1 MGFKKLRRDTPDL
14 LRASYL
20 PQKQAEALLK
30 HKGYTYDKQL
40 STMQSKV
47 FVSKGNQPVIVQRG
61 SKRFTDWLEDGLIAV
76 GAGNIAPRQRQ
87 AIRLTQA
94 VEQKYHKPADA
105 VGHSLGGRLVENS
118 KAHGNIITYNK
129 AVGLADIGRVIPK
142 NQLDI
147 RSHIDVP
154 SLLSLTQLRHN
165 NIEHVKQKNHHF
177 NPFVEVF
184 NAHNL
189 DNLFPH
195 SSTS

>member
-1 MGFKKLRRDTPDL
+1 MGLKKLRRDTPDL
-14 LRASYL
+14 LKASYL
-20 PQKQAEALLK
+20 PQKQAEELLK

-40 STMQSKV
+40 STNQSKV
-47 FVSKGNQPVIVQRG
+47 FVSKGNRPVILQRG
-61 SKRFTDWLEDGLIAV
+61 STRLTDWLEDGLIAV

-87 AIRLTQA
+87 AVRLAKA
-94 VEQKYHKPADA
+94 VEQKYHSPADA

-118 KAHGNIITYNK
+118 GVKGNIITYNK
-129 AVGLADIGRVIPK
+129 ASGLGDIGKVIPH

-165 NIEHVKQKNHHF
+165 GIEHVKQKNNTF
-177 NPFVEVF
+177 RPFLQVY

-189 DNLFPH
+189 DNLFPYS
-195 SSTS
+195 SST